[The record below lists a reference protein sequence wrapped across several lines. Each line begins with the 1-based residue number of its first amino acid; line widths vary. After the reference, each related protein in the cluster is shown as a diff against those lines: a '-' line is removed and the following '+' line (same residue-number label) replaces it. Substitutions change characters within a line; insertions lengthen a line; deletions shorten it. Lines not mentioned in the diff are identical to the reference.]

1 MELDW
6 KENAYELLFIAFYEI
21 FKDVISVFSILLIIE
36 KQRIRRKKMN
46 KSVIK
51 RILKKWKWNWKKKQF
66 SPDIIIIMQ
75 KKKKINIIKIKLSE

>member
-51 RILKKWKWNWKKKQF
+51 RILKKWKWNWKKAIF
-66 SPDIIIIMQ
+66 PRYNNNYA
-75 KKKKINIIKIKLSE
+75 KKEENKYY